1 MRGKI
6 FGLLAA
12 GIFTTGSSIGCAPAG
27 GAASPRADVVRI
39 PLSVRTI
46 TLKNGLKVILD
57 EDHRS
62 PTVAVDVNFDVGS
75 RDDPKG
81 RSGLAHFVEHIG
93 FLGTRHTHKGDQFK
107 LLAEVGATNVNA
119 TTSSDR
125 THYFETVPSDALD
138 LALWLESDRM
148 GFFAEGVDESA
159 FENERRVVKNE
170 HRQSVDDRDEGLVT
184 MLERERLFPEGHP
197 YHRST
202 IGQLTELD
210 DATFDDAKAFHAKY
224 YVPSNATV
232 VLVGDFDPARAL
244 ASVQKYF
251 GTLPKGNPA
260 PPVPKATATL
270 HGEKRVIVEASVD
283 WPSVHVAWAMPPAG
297 DPNEPAIRV
306 ALQGICNFVAYWQ
319 IFEHKTA
326 RESSCW
332 YDAEQLGSVAQIG
345 FTLNSEKS
353 FDAVVAAIDTA
364 INDTPNNRF
373 AGVTTAVARYSTE
386 QMFKFEGFSDRAERY
401 GFFDQVSH
409 NPLFLGPLLR
419 RYAALNRADATEARQ
434 RYFPVENR
442 VITFVKAVPT
452 APVAGRIVSD
462 Q

>member
-1 MRGKI
+1 MRGNF

-12 GIFTTGSSIGCAPAG
+12 GAFAASSVIGCGPSPDAV
-27 GAASPRADVVRI
+27 SPRADVVRI
-39 PLSVRTI
+39 PLEVRTI
-46 TLKNGLKVILD
+46 TLKNGLKVIMD

-75 RDDPKG
+75 RDDPQG

-93 FLGTRHTHKGDQFK
+93 FLGTKHTKNGDHHK
-107 LLAEVGATNVNA
+107 LLAEVGATDVNA
-119 TTSSDR
+119 TTSADR

-148 GFFAEGVDESA
+148 GFFADGVDESA

-170 HRQSVDDRDEGLVT
+170 HRQSVDDRDEGLVS

-210 DATFDDAKAFHAKY
+210 NATFDDAKAFHAKY
-224 YVPSNATV
+224 YVPGNATI

-244 ASVQKYF
+244 ASIQKYF

-270 HGEKRVIVEASVD
+270 QGEKRVTVEASVD
-283 WPSVHVAWAMPPAG
+283 WPSIHVAWAMPPAD

-306 ALQGICNFVAYWQ
+306 ALNNICSFVGYWQ
-319 IFEHKTA
+319 IFEHKNA

-332 YDAEQLGSVAQIG
+332 YDAKQLGSVAEIG
-345 FTLNSEKS
+345 FTLTSEKS
-353 FDAVVAAIDTA
+353 FDAVLSSIDTA

-373 AGVTTAVARYSTE
+373 AGVTTAVARTSTDL
-386 QMFKFEGFSDRAERY
+386 MFGFEGFSHRAERF
-401 GFFDQVSH
+401 GWFDQVSH
-409 NPLFLGPLLR
+409 NPLFLGPTLR
-419 RYAALNRADATEARQ
+419 RYAALSRADASEARST
-434 RYFPVENR
+434 YFPVQNR
-442 VITFVKAVPT
+442 VVTFVKAVPT
-452 APVAGRIVSD
+452 APVAGRVVTP
-462 Q
+462 

>member
-6 FGLLAA
+6 FGLLVA
-12 GIFTTGSSIGCAPAG
+12 GAFTASNVIGCSPAS
-27 GAASPRADVVRI
+27 GAASPRTDVVRI

-46 TLKNGLKVILD
+46 TLKNGIKVIMD

-62 PTVAVDVNFDVGS
+62 PTVAVDVNFKVGS

-81 RSGLAHFVEHIG
+81 RSGLAHFVEHIA
-93 FLGTRHTHKGDQFK
+93 FLGTKHTHNWDQFK
-107 LLAEVGATNVNA
+107 LLAEVGATDVNA
-119 TTSSDR
+119 TTSEDR

-138 LALWLESDRM
+138 LVLWLESDRM
-148 GFFAEGVDESA
+148 GFFAENVDQA
-159 FENERRVVKNE
+159 TFDNERRVVKNE
-170 HRQSVDDRDEGLVT
+170 HRQSVDDRDEGLVIT
-184 MLERERLFPEGHP
+184 LERERLFPEGHP

-210 DATFDDAKAFHAKY
+210 DATFEDAKAFHAKY
-224 YVPSNATV
+224 YVPSNATI

-260 PPVPKATATL
+260 PTVPKATATL
-270 HGEKRVIVEASVD
+270 RGEKRVTVEASVD
-283 WPSVHVAWAMPPAG
+283 WPSIHVAWAMPPAD

-306 ALQGICNFVAYWQ
+306 ALQNICNFVGYWQ
-319 IFEHKTA
+319 IREHKTA

-332 YDAEQLGSVAQIG
+332 YDANQLGSVAEIG
-345 FTLNSEKS
+345 FTLTSEKS
-353 FDAVVAAIDTA
+353 FDAVIAAIDTA

-386 QMFKFEGFSDRAERY
+386 QMFGFEGFSKRAERF
-401 GFFDQVSH
+401 GWFDQVSH

-419 RYAALNRADATEARQ
+419 RYAALNRADATDARQ
-434 RYFPVENR
+434 HYFPTENR

-452 APVAGRIVSD
+452 APVAGRVVSE